1 MADENLTQP
10 GTRVNENLWETFR
23 EDVKQRNGGVR
34 GHLRHELET
43 AIREYINASQGGDT
57 HDRLR
62 RLENNVD
69 EIAEQVGTLV
79 DDSERKKNKDSG
91 VSETV
96 QNRLDAIESQIERE
110 IGDAKRAHVSV
121 VNKAIEDNAGSSRP
135 TLERYKEMLE
145 QRHIAHEW
153 PSNESDT
160 WWFDNEHFVRV
171 LTSNFPERTGDFSER
186 YGPEFWDK
194 HRPEREED
202 DAPGFQ

>member
-110 IGDAKRAHVSV
+110 IGDATKAHVSV

-145 QRHIAHEW
+145 QRHVAHEW
-153 PSNESDT
+153 PGEESDT
-160 WWFDNEHFVRV
+160 WWFDNEQFVRV
-171 LTSNFPERTGDFSER
+171 VDKEFDYYELTER
-186 YGPEFWDK
+186 YGGDWYDSMLD
-194 HRPEREED
+194 RIED
-202 DAPGFQ
+202 ETNTPGFQ